1 MGIDFVWRHSDKVH
15 IGVFNFHGVNSV
27 FSITKLNNSVL
38 AVSNRHIIFNLDVLH
53 AFNQAALNI
62 SCLRRF
68 DRGVNKTNTTAH
80 GVKEHLRRRESGNKR
95 VFNKS
100 SRGRTV
106 IVFGIM
112 GQRSTVESV
121 RHALTVNGLL
131 TDQTNHL
138 GNIHLA
144 AL

>member
-15 IGVFNFHGVNSV
+15 IGVFNFHGVNAV
-27 FSITKLNNSVL
+27 FAITKLNNSVL
-38 AVSNRHIIFNLDVLH
+38 AVSNRHVIFNLDVLH
-53 AFNQAALNI
+53 PFNQAALNI

-68 DRGVNKTNTTAH
+68 NGGINQTNTTTH
-80 GVKEHLRRRESGNKR
+80 GVKEHFRRSEPGNKR

-100 SRGRTV
+100 ARGGTV
-106 IVFGIM
+106 IVFGIV
-112 GQRSTVESV
+112 GQCSAVESV
-121 RHALTVNGLL
+121 RHTLTVNGLL

-144 AL
+144 TL